1 MNYFVFVCFC
11 LVATFTPGPA
21 VLLVVKN
28 TAKFGVKKALLGIF
42 GNVAAVMTLA
52 TLSAIGLSAVIL
64 ASESAF
70 VILKVLGGSYLIYLG
85 LNAWRS
91 KKPLSVISSEKTPSV
106 SSRTLFIEAYFT
118 GISNP
123 KALAFYTAVFPQ
135 FISLEDNALAQFSL
149 LALTFAICSFM
160 ALSVYA
166 WFAFWGSKYL
176 AKEAAMK
183 WFHRLTGGLF
193 IGFGGALLLSNRT

>member
-1 MNYFVFVCFC
+1 MSYFVFVCFC

-28 TAKFGVKKALLGIF
+28 SAKFGFKKALLGIS

-52 TLSAIGLSAVIL
+52 ILSVIGLSAVIL

-70 VILKVLGGSYLIYLG
+70 VIMKLLGGGYLIYLG

-91 KKPLSVISSEKTPSV
+91 KNHFVVISSEKKPLV
-106 SSRTLFIEAYFT
+106 SSRTLFIEAYVT

-135 FISLEDNALAQFSL
+135 FISLQESAFAQFSL
-149 LALTFAICSFM
+149 LALTFAICSFV
-160 ALSVYA
+160 ALSAYA
-166 WFAFWGSKYL
+166 WFALLGSKHL
-176 AKEAAMK
+176 AKEVVVT

-193 IGFGGALLLSNRT
+193 IGFGSALLLSNRT